1 MVSSFTL
8 NVIQSYER
16 KHPWDLS
23 YPGLINFGTFNVS
36 INLIKNYSLLRV
48 FYKFILSKIF
58 IFYHKLFDKFIY
70 DTFFS
75 FILDPNL
82 KVLGLLF
89 LAFSPENID
98 THISSLQL
106 KYRII
111 LWNLL
116 KFYKTFQYINCDICI
131 D

>member
-36 INLIKNYSLLRV
+36 INLIKNSSLLRIFKKIYPV
-48 FYKFILSKIF
+48 QIF
-58 IFYHKLFDKFIY
+58 IFYHKLFHKFIY
-70 DTFFS
+70 DTFLS
-75 FILDPNL
+75 FLLDQNL
-82 KVLGLLF
+82 KVLGLF
-89 LAFSPENID
+89 LTFSPESID
-98 THISSLQL
+98 TQFSSLQL

-111 LWNLL
+111 LWKSFLN
-116 KFYKTFQYINCDICI
+116 FIRAFSI
-131 D
+131 